1 MGELLRLNSTVV
13 TSFWVQLKKAGPGL
27 VREACLGEGI
37 YVEIF
42 DLEKGFI
49 VAHKSLK
56 DIKKCKYETLY
67 EDW

>member
-1 MGELLRLNSTVV
+1 M
-13 TSFWVQLKKAGPGL
+13 
-27 VREACLGEGI
+27 REACLGEGI

-67 EDW
+67 EDWWNLHLASSQLLELKYYTWTYKK